1 MRRNIVKAK
10 LAQGKPA
17 VGCWMTL
24 GSPLVAEHLAHIGFD
39 WLVVD
44 AEHGPA
50 SVETAMLCFMAISTT
65 ETVPM
70 ARVAWN
76 DPHLI
81 KRVLDMGA
89 LGVVVPMVNS
99 VEEAQR
105 AVGAMKH
112 PPEGFRSH
120 GSGRSHYYGSDYEE
134 RANEEIVVVIM
145 LEHIQGVERAEE
157 ILSVPGVDACF
168 IGPADLAASLDAKWG
183 DEKSE
188 EAIQRILEAGKAVG
202 TPAGIQCQSAEELN
216 RRAAEG
222 FQYLSLLSD
231 TWLLTGAARSEFS
244 RLDLPS

>member
-1 MRRNIVKAK
+1 
-10 LAQGKPA
+10 
-17 VGCWMTL
+17 MTL

-44 AEHGPA
+44 TEHGPA
-50 SVETAMLCFMAISTT
+50 SIETATLCFMAIKTT

-81 KRVLDMGA
+81 KRVLDTGA

-99 VEEAQR
+99 VEEAEQ

-120 GSGRSHYYGSDYEE
+120 GGGRFLYYGNDYEE
-134 RANEEIVVVIM
+134 RANDEIVSVVMI
-145 LEHIQGVERAEE
+145 EHIQGVERAKE
-157 ILSVPGVDACF
+157 ILSVPGVDAGF

-202 TPAGIQCQSAEELN
+202 TPTGIQCQSAEELN
-216 RRAAEG
+216 QRAAEG

-231 TWLLTGAARSEFS
+231 TWLLTGAARSALAE
-244 RLDLPS
+244 LDLPS